1 MRSHS
6 RVDLY
11 AKAVALAG
19 LGCLG
24 VGGALIDYWPAS
36 EDFPIVRSAAEF
48 QPAASVLTLVDVP
61 GFTTANPAGI
71 SFTLVS
77 DEPSPLRARTRT
89 VEPLTFPAE
98 PVSFPAASTL
108 AYRALPVEATLGMP
122 ELPLE
127 SAWLAPAPAPALAL
141 ADVEALPA
149 ASLMAS
155 NQDEDGGF
163 FSSVLKKTGSSVS
176 TSFGKA
182 GSSLVGAFRVMGSAV
197 KKAARF

>member
-1 MRSHS
+1 
-6 RVDLY
+6 VDLY

-24 VGGALIDYWPAS
+24 IGGALIDYWPAS
-36 EDFPIVRSAAEF
+36 EDFPAVRSTAEF
-48 QPAASVLTLVDVP
+48 QPAVSVLTLVDVP
-61 GFTTANPAGI
+61 GFTTTNPAGM

-108 AYRALPVEATLGMP
+108 ASRALPVEATLGMP

-127 SAWLAPAPAPALAL
+127 SAWLAPAPAPEPALAL
-141 ADVEALPA
+141 ADVDVEALPA

-155 NQDEDGGF
+155 NQDEDRGF
-163 FSSVLKKTGSSVS
+163 LSSVLKKTGSSVS

-182 GSSLVGAFRVMGSAV
+182 GSSLVGAFRLVGSAV